1 MCEEDGNF
9 FLGFDDEVDTV
20 EEGISSQDLRV
31 CLKVLGQ
38 FDLYKVV
45 FLTGRRYRDLR
56 TVLSPY
62 ATELVKGKFK
72 GKKKED
78 GTEFST
84 AEEFK
89 MQENQRKYRQGR
101 IARER
106 ALDEL
111 RVNRTA
117 LRANRISK
125 ALTCECVCKYI
136 HENDESL
143 FMLLL

>member
-101 IARER
+101 SCAG
-106 ALDEL
+106 
-111 RVNRTA
+111 VFCH
-117 LRANRISK
+117 S
-125 ALTCECVCKYI
+125 
-136 HENDESL
+136 HSQ
-143 FMLLL
+143 